1 MIDRVPGAVGPR
13 MLLSATVAE
22 PSPVEAINHV
32 PKMMYRAFTLL
43 ALQPHHARHRS
54 TWLERRTHL

>member
-1 MIDRVPGAVGPR
+1 MCADLCDRGRTAPH
-13 MLLSATVAE
+13 
-22 PSPVEAINHV
+22 PVEAINHV